1 MSKFYF
7 LLFQQIV
14 QSLVN
19 QLGVDSAHANI
30 STSSSVSII
39 VGIICLNFSLLVDSY
54 TCNFV
59 SEQNTFI
66 TLMEWYS
73 TLSLSSAQIIFTH
86 SIESRFKVN
95 TEILLCKL
103 LENKTCI
110 EKKKVLSQWSPLS
123 DSQVTTVTLHFL
135 SCRMMGLQLM
145 SILTFKQQLK

>member
-30 STSSSVSII
+30 STSSSVSVI

-54 TCNFV
+54 MSNFV
-59 SEQNTFI
+59 SERNTFI
-66 TLMEWYS
+66 TLIEWYS

-110 EKKKVLSQWSPLS
+110 EKIKV
-123 DSQVTTVTLHFL
+123 F
-135 SCRMMGLQLM
+135 
-145 SILTFKQQLK
+145 ILNGRP

>member
-30 STSSSVSII
+30 STSSSVSVI

-54 TCNFV
+54 MCNFV
-59 SEQNTFI
+59 SERNTFI
-66 TLMEWYS
+66 TLIEWYS

-86 SIESRFKVN
+86 SIETRFKVN
-95 TEILLCKL
+95 IEILVCKL

-110 EKKKVLSQWSPLS
+110 EKKRFHLNGHPCQTHK
-123 DSQVTTVTLHFL
+123 
-135 SCRMMGLQLM
+135 LQL
-145 SILTFKQQLK
+145 

>member
-30 STSSSVSII
+30 STSSSVSVI
-39 VGIICLNFSLLVDSY
+39 VGIICLNFSLLVESY
-54 TCNFV
+54 MCNFV
-59 SEQNTFI
+59 SERNTFI
-66 TLMEWYS
+66 TLIEWYS

-95 TEILLCKL
+95 IKILLCKL

-110 EKKKVLSQWSPLS
+110 KKRFHLNGHP
-123 DSQVTTVTLHFL
+123 
-135 SCRMMGLQLM
+135 
-145 SILTFKQQLK
+145 